1 MDHPGSPHATQICT
15 PLGGLLSVESF
26 LSEDRQGVIRHFLR
40 KDGLDRSSPE
50 RAYHGVGNV
59 VRDNLVYLRAI
70 VILAKKPAYRTAAAG
85 FLNKAVSLIEPKDP
99 LEEKFRAFLKE
110 VLPR

>member
-1 MDHPGSPHATQICT
+1 MDRLGSPHATQICT
-15 PLGGLLSVESF
+15 SLGGLLSVESF

-70 VILAKKPAYRTAAAG
+70 VILANNPTYRKAAAG
-85 FLNKAVSLIEPKDP
+85 FLNKAVNLIEPKNP
-99 LEEKFRAFLKE
+99 TEEKFLSFLKE